1 MYRQI
6 PDHEPY
12 KIKTVRRVPFPT
24 PGERRNNLIEA
35 HFNVLRLRP
44 SQVTF
49 DMIAWGASAVSQVQ
63 RAGLQVGDEAYAG
76 ARNFEALER
85 AVREVLGHGH
95 VCPTHNLLGCL
106 KLLVA
111 TMVPEGGGVVSNG
124 LNVTDALSPR
134 GVPVHDGRDHGAPIF
149 TGDLDLER
157 VERRL
162 SAGDVAILY
171 VEAFADAHY
180 PISLGNLRAARA
192 LADRHKVPLVLD
204 GSRITENAWYV
215 QRHEDGHGGRSV
227 AELVRD
233 MVACCHVLQLDGA
246 QDARTNVGALLS
258 TDDADLY
265 ERLMNEVVVYEG
277 LHTYGGMAGRT
288 MEVFARGLTE
298 MVREEEAHWIMRQ
311 AERFTERLQRA
322 GVPLDR
328 GCDGAYL
335 LADAFLPHVP
345 HHAKDA
351 LAAALYQTT
360 GVRAAATGM
369 LNRDNLL
376 PVQIPRLAMTNRQL
390 DQVADA
396 VIALF
401 RQRDRVAPLE
411 PAAEAR
417 WRDQMR
423 YRSVFADLEPFEFRA
438 EPHIIHTFE
447 QVGDLSRDARAAAIR
462 DAGWNTFLLRSEDVT
477 IDLLTDS
484 GTTAMSTEQWSLYES
499 ARPSVANSDEYT
511 ALVEVI
517 REVFGYQYVLPT
529 HQGRAAEHI
538 LSQVA
543 IKPGQ
548 IVPGNMYFT
557 TTKLHQEMAGG
568 VFADVIV
575 DEAHD
580 PSSTFRWKG
589 NIDLAKLEALVAE
602 HGVERIAYVSFEHSV
617 NMAGGQPVSMDNMRE
632 VYAWCAPRGIKVF
645 FDATRVAENACMIQL
660 RDPRYART
668 PARDILREMML
679 YGDGCTVSGKKDFL
693 INMGGVLAFRD
704 DGELAARAEEMLRV
718 YEGNVTDGGLPA
730 ADLAAMA
737 QGVREMLDDRY
748 LRDRISQTAALGQR
762 LMEGGV
768 PIVTP
773 PGSHAIFVDARRF
786 LPHVDQDDYPAQR
799 LAAEIYVETGVRA
812 MERGNVSKG
821 RDPRTGEN
829 YRPALELVRLTL
841 SRRVYTDDHLRAVAE
856 GVIRLYERRESI
868 GGLRF
873 VYEPER
879 LRFFQGRFEP
889 TDREAAR
896 VPQIRTRSR
905 GLGAGHERIEPAGQR
920 L

>member
-1 MYRQI
+1 MTRQI
-6 PDHEPY
+6 PDHQPY
-12 KIKTVRRVPFPT
+12 KIKTVQRTRFPS
-24 PGERRNNLIEA
+24 PAERKKNLVDA

-44 SQVTF
+44 SQIAF
-49 DMIAWGASAVSQVQ
+49 DMIAWGASAVSQDQ
-63 RAGLQVGDEAYAG
+63 RSGLYVGDEAYAG

-111 TMVPEGGGVVSNG
+111 TLVPQGSAVASNA
-124 LNVTDALSPR
+124 LNVRDALVPR
-134 GVPVHDGRDHGAPIF
+134 GVAVPDVRDHDATVF
-149 TGDLDLER
+149 TGDLDLKQTEQHLASGK
-157 VERRL
+157 VTM
-162 SAGDVAILY
+162 LY

-180 PISLGNLRAARA
+180 PISLTNLRAARA
-192 LADRHKVPLVLD
+192 LADRHGVPLVLD
-204 GSRITENAWYV
+204 GSRIIENAWYI
-215 QRHEDGHGGRSV
+215 QRHEEGHGARSI

-233 MVACCHVLQLDGA
+233 MVASCHVLQMDGA
-246 QDARTNVGALLS
+246 QDARANVGAFLS
-258 TDDADLY
+258 TDDAGLF

-288 MEVFARGLTE
+288 MEVFARGLVE
-298 MVREEEAHWIMRQ
+298 MTREEEAHWIMRQ
-311 AERFTERLQRA
+311 AERFTDRLLSG

-351 LAAALYQTT
+351 LSAALYQTT

-376 PVQIPRLAMTNRQL
+376 PVQIPRLAMTSRQL

-396 VIALF
+396 IIGLF

-411 PAAEAR
+411 AAAETT

-423 YRSVFADLEPFEFRA
+423 YRSVFADLRPFAFDS

-447 QVGDLSRDARAAAIR
+447 HVGHLSRAERGVAIR
-462 DAGWNTFLLRSEDVT
+462 EAGWNTFLLRSEDVT

-484 GTTAMSTEQWSLYES
+484 GTTAMSTEQWALYES
-499 ARPSVANSDEYT
+499 ARPSVANSDEYQT
-511 ALVEVI
+511 FVDVM
-517 REVFGYQYVLPT
+517 REVFGYEYVLPT

-543 IKPGQ
+543 IAPGQ

-580 PSSTFRWKG
+580 PTSTFLWKG
-589 NIDLAKLEALVAE
+589 NIDLAKLDALVQE
-602 HGVERIAYVSFEHSV
+602 HGAARIAYVSLEHSV
-617 NMAGGQPVSMDNMRE
+617 NMAGGQPVSMDNMRD
-632 VYAWCAPRGIKVF
+632 VHAYCAPRGIKVF

-660 RDPRYART
+660 RDPRYAGVLV
-668 PARDILREMML
+668 RDILREMML
-679 YGDGCTVSGKKDFL
+679 FGDGCTVSGKKDFL

-704 DGELAARAEEMLRV
+704 DRELATRAEEMLRV

-748 LRDRISQTAALGQR
+748 LRDRIRQTEALGR
-762 LMEGGV
+762 LLLDGGV

-773 PGSHAIFVDARRF
+773 PGSHAIFLDARRF
-786 LPHVDQDDYPAQR
+786 LPHIDQDAFPAQR
-799 LAAEIYVETGVRA
+799 LPAEINLETGVLVK
-812 MERGNVSKG
+812 ERGNVSKG
-821 RDPRTGEN
+821 RNPQTGEN

-841 SRRVYTDDHLRAVAE
+841 PRRVYTDDHLRSVAE
-856 GVIRLYERRESI
+856 GIIRLYQRRSEI

-889 TDREAAR
+889 VDPKA
-896 VPQIRTRSR
+896 
-905 GLGAGHERIEPAGQR
+905 
-920 L
+920 